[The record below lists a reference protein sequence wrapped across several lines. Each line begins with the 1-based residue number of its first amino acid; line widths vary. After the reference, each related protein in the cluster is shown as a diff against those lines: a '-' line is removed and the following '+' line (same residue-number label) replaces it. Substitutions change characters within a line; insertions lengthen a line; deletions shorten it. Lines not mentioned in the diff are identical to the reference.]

1 MTGPGEEDQD
11 LAIMSREAST
21 EVANKIL
28 LAPGV
33 TDRMLTWREL
43 RLTQYVIN
51 QGFKPVCW
59 EGTELDYLPAPGNS
73 PVVSSNGINVH

>member
-51 QGFKPVCW
+51 
-59 EGTELDYLPAPGNS
+59 
-73 PVVSSNGINVH
+73 